1 MKKSFTLL
9 ELLISIT
16 LFMIIVVFLY
26 KTIDE
31 VKYSNNIFLNKQKAY
46 EIENNIYNIFLED
59 ISESSNITI
68 SKDKNKN
75 SIVKIKTNNTYHNPY
90 FNYITYLIGA
100 NKKLVR
106 IEGLKEF
113 KEQDII
119 TENTF
124 LDTYIDVLAENIEF
138 FEAKNESNTYVLVL
152 KEEKNE
158 RKIYPIELLK

>member
-100 NKKLVR
+100 NKKLLR